1 VVAGNDKQVVTEVL
15 TPRIVFLSY
24 ASLASKDESGK
35 KKKKMKLNKKNLIL
49 KISTPIF
56 DFVFYPIQRTKL
68 LIPLLY
74 SES

>member
-35 KKKKMKLNKKNLIL
+35 KKKKKRKKNE
-49 KISTPIF
+49 
-56 DFVFYPIQRTKL
+56 TKQKK
-68 LIPLLY
+68 PY
-74 SES
+74 S